1 MENTKL
7 LYLRHLACTTEQ
19 LPNRSFGKASSPRL
33 TVIRTGVCHFYNFGK
48 LYKNE
53 EGKFGEFGAL
63 PL

>member
-1 MENTKL
+1 M
-7 LYLRHLACTTEQ
+7 HPEQ

-33 TVIRTGVCHFYNFGK
+33 TAIRTGVCHFYNFGQ
-48 LYKNE
+48 LYMNE